1 MLSAD
6 AQESCLLARRSAHA
20 LLPLCV
26 ILWLSAACV
35 EATFFQSCRR
45 QGGMH
50 KLLLLA
56 SLWWNG
62 HTLGVEKT
70 APAPLPEN
78 PPVAEPAPQAAP
90 ANAVAEGSC
99 QVPRETEQISCTP
112 GAGLLCVNTPN
123 GGTATDLTVLKGTLD
138 RSQGLVA
145 LTVTVQHEYRHRTWT
160 IDTSHPIFADC
171 WNENSAQSNYCID
184 PEGRFTIP
192 LSLAELGPYT
202 VALEAQSSSG
212 ARAHQEVRVSRV
224 LPVDL
229 KKAQVKLDPD
239 VLTQQ
244 QTSEPYVALTMQ
256 LLNACESCDFIGA
269 GTQAIEVQVES
280 TVTDGEQQRLV
291 RCATRIEQ
299 GGAGHFRIG
308 VPVFRG
314 KNKWKVSACNAANHA
329 DCSLDQEI
337 IFTGQMKD
345 ESLRFL
351 SETLPNYDA
360 AQYPQVPL
368 SFQFGESSG
377 QEPVKLLLNHDPE
390 IPLDPDP
397 SGVFTTNLV
406 PQPGINVL
414 TIVRGEQEIPWTF
427 GWGKLHAPADSKDE
441 QLPAGLGVGLSKH
454 FLEKKLFPV
463 LSHFLE
469 SDNFSVWL
477 QELLEPKVSSEKT
490 PDENGVVTP
499 VSIPKCSEQADDG
512 ASIALRG
519 KPKIG
524 KIKLL
529 GAQLKN
535 QQLDFS
541 VDIDDLR
548 VDLNLVAEDKEPLPL
563 FVSMKKAVL
572 DFSLQQKSDGSKSL
586 WLLSSPHTDCDF
598 KQQAYCSNIPASLIP
613 QNYVGNASE
622 WHHFV
627 MCDVAQAS
635 SKVKELCES
644 INTLNGQT
652 GVLQVKVLDG
662 LNEQLYCKGS
672 QMITAAL
679 QQAIPL
685 QLNDFIEKEKLDLSA
700 FNVGL
705 DVSQLKLA
713 SNGVQLLSKIS
724 LGQAQ
729 ELAPELNLPSIGWL
743 SDPNA
748 QAMPLPQNTAELEAV
763 LSLDLVNQLLFAF
776 NSVLSYDFDEESQA
790 KSGFDFHAQC
800 DNVEKPAELCQMRPR
815 VQNLLGSALTSYGYF
830 PADYPLMLN
839 AKPHPA
845 LSPHIRFLDAQ
856 TVEVQVG
863 GAEISFYALDA
874 EKNADDVYQVK
885 HDADGK
891 PMILSMRPEDPDPRH
906 GPIIRFD
913 FSALL
918 VLKLGAVQAAM
929 DGAGQSTGE
938 LALPVSI
945 VPEQSRFVLSAIPSS
960 NATSIPAVS
969 LVTGLKQQL
978 PIAIKIFSEKAFFIP
993 LPKAVQLPIAEESLL
1008 TRLGLREISWGER
1021 GFGLELLPASAA
1033 VRVQLDPNIR
1043 QELPMNAHPE
1053 QWNF

>member
-1 MLSAD
+1 
-6 AQESCLLARRSAHA
+6 
-20 LLPLCV
+20 
-26 ILWLSAACV
+26 
-35 EATFFQSCRR
+35 
-45 QGGMH
+45 
-50 KLLLLA
+50 
-56 SLWWNG
+56 
-62 HTLGVEKT
+62 
-70 APAPLPEN
+70 
-78 PPVAEPAPQAAP
+78 
-90 ANAVAEGSC
+90 
-99 QVPRETEQISCTP
+99 
-112 GAGLLCVNTPN
+112 
-123 GGTATDLTVLKGTLD
+123 
-138 RSQGLVA
+138 
-145 LTVTVQHEYRHRTWT
+145 
-160 IDTSHPIFADC
+160 
-171 WNENSAQSNYCID
+171 
-184 PEGRFTIP
+184 
-192 LSLAELGPYT
+192 
-202 VALEAQSSSG
+202 
-212 ARAHQEVRVSRV
+212 
-224 LPVDL
+224 
-229 KKAQVKLDPD
+229 
-239 VLTQQ
+239 
-244 QTSEPYVALTMQ
+244 
-256 LLNACESCDFIGA
+256 
-269 GTQAIEVQVES
+269 
-280 TVTDGEQQRLV
+280 
-291 RCATRIEQ
+291 
-299 GGAGHFRIG
+299 
-308 VPVFRG
+308 
-314 KNKWKVSACNAANHA
+314 
-329 DCSLDQEI
+329 
-337 IFTGQMKD
+337 MKD

-351 SETLPNYDA
+351 SEALPNYDA

-368 SFQFGESSG
+368 SFQFGESSA
-377 QEPVKLLLNHDPE
+377 QDPVKLFLNHDAE
-390 IPLDPDP
+390 LPLSPDAR
-397 SGVFTTNLV
+397 GVFNTTLV

-427 GWGKLHAPADSKDE
+427 GWGNLHVPSALQDAQS
-441 QLPAGLGVGLSKH
+441 PAGLGVGLSKH

-469 SDNFSVWL
+469 SDHFSTWL
-477 QELLEPKVSSEKT
+477 QQLLEPSVPQEKV
-490 PDENGVVTP
+490 ENDTVATTSVVA
-499 VSIPKCSEQADDG
+499 IPKCSDKPTDG
-512 ASIALRG
+512 ARIALRG
-519 KPKIG
+519 KPKFE
-524 KIKLL
+524 KIQLL

-548 VDLNLVAEDKEPLPL
+548 VDLNLIAEGKEPLPL

-572 DFSLQQKSDGSKSL
+572 DFSLQQKSDGQKSL

-598 KQQAYCSNIPASLIP
+598 KQQAYCSHVPASLIP

-627 MCDVAQAS
+627 MCNVAQAS

-662 LNEQLYCKGS
+662 VNEQLYCKGS

-700 FNVGL
+700 FNMGL
-705 DVSQLKLA
+705 DVSQLHIA
-713 SNGVQLLSKIS
+713 NNGVQLLSRIS
-724 LGQAQ
+724 LGQTQ
-729 ELAPELNLPSIGWL
+729 QLPPELNLPSVGWL
-743 SDPNA
+743 SDPDV

-790 KSGFDFHAQC
+790 KSGFDFHANC
-800 DNVEKPAELCQMRPR
+800 DNVEKPSDLCQMRPR

-839 AKPHPA
+839 ARPHPA
-845 LSPHIRFLDAQ
+845 LSPHVRFLDAQ

-885 HDADGK
+885 HDADWK
-891 PMILSMRPEDPDPRH
+891 PMILSMRPEDPNPRH

-918 VLKLGAVQAAM
+918 VLKLGAVQAAL
-929 DGAGQSTGE
+929 DEAGQSSGE

-978 PIAIKIFSEKAFFIP
+978 PIAIKIFSEKPFFIP
-993 LPKAVQLPIAEESLL
+993 LPKAVKLPFDEETWL

-1021 GFGLELLPASAA
+1021 GFGFELLPKHAA
-1033 VRVQLDPNIR
+1033 VRLQLDPHMV
-1043 QELPMNAHPE
+1043 QELLMDGKPE
-1053 QWNF
+1053 QWMY